1 MNSVKKPLVLLILDG
16 WGYREDTDDNA
27 IANAA
32 TPVLD
37 DLKQRYPNT
46 LISGSGLDVGLPDGQ
61 MGNSEV
67 GHVNLG
73 AGRVVYQDFTRI
85 TKSIQDGEF
94 AQNPVISGQLQAVA
108 AADKAVHI
116 MGLMSP
122 GGVHSHTD
130 HIFALIRAA
139 AEAGAKKIYLHAFL
153 DGRDTPPRSAEASLK
168 QADELFAELNVGKTA
183 TMIGRYYAMDRD
195 QRWERVEA
203 AYNLLTTGECEHQ
216 ADSALQGL
224 ASAYERDENDEFV
237 KATRIGDAVAI
248 EDGDAVFFAN
258 FRADRARQLSRA
270 FTEADFAGFERKQIP
285 SLNGFVTLTQ
295 YAADIA
301 SKVAFPPE
309 SLVNVMGEWLAKHN
323 RTQLRISET
332 EKYAHVTFFYSGGRE
347 ELYEGEERILV
358 ASPNI
363 ATYDLQPEMN
373 SEELTA
379 KLVAAIESQTFDVII
394 CNYPNGDMV
403 GHTGVYDAAVKAC
416 EAVDTSIGK
425 VVSALE
431 KVGGECLITADH
443 GNAEQMVD
451 YTTGQAHTAHTSELV
466 PFIYVGREAA
476 TRTGGTLSD
485 VAPTML
491 HLMGMQQPEEMTGK
505 PIMELR
511 NA

>member
-183 TMIGRYYAMDRD
+183 TMI
-195 QRWERVEA
+195 
-203 AYNLLTTGECEHQ
+203 
-216 ADSALQGL
+216 
-224 ASAYERDENDEFV
+224 
-237 KATRIGDAVAI
+237 
-248 EDGDAVFFAN
+248 
-258 FRADRARQLSRA
+258 
-270 FTEADFAGFERKQIP
+270 
-285 SLNGFVTLTQ
+285 
-295 YAADIA
+295 
-301 SKVAFPPE
+301 
-309 SLVNVMGEWLAKHN
+309 
-323 RTQLRISET
+323 
-332 EKYAHVTFFYSGGRE
+332 
-347 ELYEGEERILV
+347 
-358 ASPNI
+358 
-363 ATYDLQPEMN
+363 
-373 SEELTA
+373 
-379 KLVAAIESQTFDVII
+379 
-394 CNYPNGDMV
+394 
-403 GHTGVYDAAVKAC
+403 
-416 EAVDTSIGK
+416 
-425 VVSALE
+425 
-431 KVGGECLITADH
+431 
-443 GNAEQMVD
+443 
-451 YTTGQAHTAHTSELV
+451 
-466 PFIYVGREAA
+466 
-476 TRTGGTLSD
+476 
-485 VAPTML
+485 
-491 HLMGMQQPEEMTGK
+491 
-505 PIMELR
+505 
-511 NA
+511 